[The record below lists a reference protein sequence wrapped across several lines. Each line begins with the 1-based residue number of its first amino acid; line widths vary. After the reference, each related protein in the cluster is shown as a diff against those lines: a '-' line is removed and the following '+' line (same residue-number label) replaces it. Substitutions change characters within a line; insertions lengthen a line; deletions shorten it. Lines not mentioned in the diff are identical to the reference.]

1 MGLFGKKDKDK
12 DKSEEATRTS
22 LFAKSKKPS
31 QAPAASNPYAV
42 QQSTPDPYAS
52 TPNYGIS
59 GTSVNRSQQQ
69 PPQQRG
75 GPSNGGPPAYDGN
88 SAFSKD
94 KSPVP
99 AGGYNGNKFQSPDAF
114 GQQQRGYG
122 GGDAYGT
129 NGGPSTSQRPGGY
142 GGLGR
147 SNSQDTMATDAGRE
161 ALFGGAKERIQQR
174 QAQDMVQ
181 TGLPPEED
189 PNRGYGGGGGHGSSS
204 SGGYGQY
211 GADRQL
217 TAEEEEEEQ
226 VNGAKDQIRELKRR
240 KFPLLASPAPP
251 TSPSQPT
258 NKSQRTYPPPAT
270 PSASPQQP
278 KKPAAPPSNASA
290 SKAK

>member
-12 DKSEEATRTS
+12 DKTEEATRTS

-42 QQSTPDPYAS
+42 QQQTPDPYAS

-59 GTSVNRSQQQ
+59 GTSVNRSQQP
-69 PPQQRG
+69 PPQQQQQRG
-75 GPSNGGPPAYDGN
+75 GGPPAYDGN
-88 SAFSKD
+88 DNGAFGKD

-99 AGGYNGNKFQSPDAF
+99 PGGYNGSKFQSPDAF

-161 ALFGGAKERIQQR
+161 ALFGGAKERLQQR
-174 QAQDMVQ
+174 QAQDTIQ
-181 TGLPPEED
+181 TSLPPEED
-189 PNRGYGGGGGHGSSS
+189 PNRGYGGGGGYGSS
-204 SGGYGQY
+204 SGGYGSSNGGY
-211 GADRQL
+211 GEYNPDRQL

-226 VNGAKDQIRELKRR
+226 VNGTKDQIRELKRR
-240 KFPLLASPAPP
+240 K
-251 TSPSQPT
+251 
-258 NKSQRTYPPPAT
+258 
-270 PSASPQQP
+270 
-278 KKPAAPPSNASA
+278 
-290 SKAK
+290 SKTCPHVHT

>member
-1 MGLFGKKDKDK
+1 MGLFGKKDK

-69 PPQQRG
+69 QPPQQRG
-75 GPSNGGPPAYDGN
+75 APSNGGPPAYDGN

-99 AGGYNGNKFQSPDAF
+99 AGGYNGNRFQSPDAF

-122 GGDAYGT
+122 GGNAYGT

-161 ALFGGAKERIQQR
+161 ALFGGAKERLQQR

-189 PNRGYGGGGGHGSSS
+189 PNRGYGGGGGGYGSSS
-204 SGGYGQY
+204 GGGYGQY

-240 KFPLLASPAPP
+240 KCS
-251 TSPSQPT
+251 
-258 NKSQRTYPPPAT
+258 
-270 PSASPQQP
+270 
-278 KKPAAPPSNASA
+278 PPSTST
-290 SKAK
+290 SQTT